1 MREPLEHHRS
11 VTDGPVQGKRVLWEE
26 NTAEN
31 PQPPASLRTLTG
43 VRGHSQPRS
52 LRASPRP
59 LHSTP
64 SPLTEAPVF
73 HGSARGTR
81 VLCAHCSWANTTQ
94 HVDLLQSVRT
104 LPRAAPTLTAGP
116 CGPSSPRG
124 GWKAGTGVLGAS
136 MRECWALGGPHAS
149 CPLPVE
155 QRCPT
160 WRPCLPTSLVAT
172 RPLPLS
178 LQCARFP
185 KASLVRCPC
194 AGTHQTAGCL

>member
-136 MRECWALGGPHAS
+136 MWECWALGGPHAS

-155 QRCPT
+155 Q
-160 WRPCLPTSLVAT
+160 LPYM
-172 RPLPLS
+172 
-178 LQCARFP
+178 
-185 KASLVRCPC
+185 ASLSPYQP
-194 AGTHQTAGCL
+194 GGHSTSSSQTPMRSLP